1 MRNNAAYLAACV
13 AAAAGAILPLCA
25 EEVAASA
32 PLPAAERQA
41 ELKDL
46 IFSLLRIPSI
56 TSSVEENNRA
66 VRVPGAAV
74 VGSYGE
80 VVKAIFNTEEDK

>member
-1 MRNNAAYLAACV
+1 MREPP
-13 AAAAGAILPLCA
+13 AAGVVSAQVRLEA
-25 EEVAASA
+25 SGGTVVYVVDTEEK
-32 PLPAAERQA
+32 RQT
-41 ELKDL
+41 D
-46 IFSLLRIPSI
+46 
-56 TSSVEENNRA
+56 A